1 MRLLVLVAALVTA
14 VSVTAACGSQALP
27 LTAVPSTTSVTTAP
41 TTSPSATSVPST
53 APPASAA
60 TSARPTTRPRTTT
73 APAAPVEPAA
83 PAGPAG
89 RPFTTEITFYSAYDN
104 DPPGSRAIAYP
115 NARHSQAGGTGT
127 FADPLTLASDPREI
141 AVGTVVYVPLVK
153 KYFVMEDD
161 CAECISDWGG
171 SKVPH
176 LDLFMP
182 NGNDDSV
189 TACQEQLTPGG
200 RVTVELSPPAGRA
213 VSASPLYSGGRCFP
227 G

>member
-1 MRLLVLVAALVTA
+1 MRLP
-14 VSVTAACGSQALP
+14 G
-27 LTAVPSTTSVTTAP
+27 
-41 TTSPSATSVPST
+41 
-53 APPASAA
+53 PPADRGAVDHVVDDGA
-60 TSARPTTRPRTTT
+60 DHVHERQVGPVDGAPGERRDVRTSDDP
-73 APAAPVEPAA
+73 APDDDGTGGAGGTGVA

-89 RPFTTEITFYSAYDN
+89 RAFNTEITFYSAYDN

-189 TACQEQLTPGG
+189 TACQEQLTPAG
-200 RVTVELSPPAGRA
+200 RVTVELNPPAGRA
-213 VSASPLYSGGRCFP
+213 VSSGPLYSGGRCFS

>member
-1 MRLLVLVAALVTA
+1 M
-14 VSVTAACGSQALP
+14 
-27 LTAVPSTTSVTTAP
+27 
-41 TTSPSATSVPST
+41 
-53 APPASAA
+53 
-60 TSARPTTRPRTTT
+60 
-73 APAAPVEPAA
+73 A

-89 RPFTTEITFYSAYDN
+89 RAFNTEITFYSAYDN

-189 TACQEQLTPGG
+189 TACQEQLTPAG
-200 RVTVELSPPAGRA
+200 RVTVELNPPAGRA
-213 VSASPLYSGGRCFP
+213 VSSGPLYSGGRCFS